1 MINTYSYKITR
12 EEAKEKKLKD
22 EEIFDQKLNKKLF
35 NDFLECWNI
44 IKAYAKN
51 EKEDIKEKAF
61 SEEDFLVSFLNDASY
76 KSENHNYINDGYKYF
91 IDLQNNILNNLLSNQ
106 NGLFYAKYIGYYN
119 DYDYY
124 CVPIDAANIF
134 DILSFDDNI
143 YKFSEYNNFGD
154 VIKSFIKKKINDEIE
169 NLNEEEIEFDFQA
182 SEEEMTN
189 LILAGKHHL
198 KMGKNII
205 YKGEVFNEDNFY
217 FLARFEE
224 VYKTEELSQK
234 EKIDIYSYLLK
245 NYNKY
250 EQNDYKKLYGHTKTL
265 IFYLL
270 HDNKYSD
277 DVNKKITEILDELPE
292 NVYIDDDNFKG
303 IFNINGNELKIKQI
317 YSLFLF
323 VEHLSFDVFIK
334 QNLQDKYKED
344 LNKDIKNKLVE
355 KINKIK
361 FIKELASAVRRIIT
375 RDLYKN
381 KNVYWTLLI
390 NQLKMTN
397 YWDKQFRN
405 KETIRKILEPLED
418 LDLSYK
424 QSFHFYQIIKEEDE
438 KEIII
443 NPVFLEKYENI
454 NIHLRKSLC
463 VINLQKRKKSI
474 GFLCKIPSPDKNN
487 LLPILVVNKN
497 LINENKTEENKIII
511 NLKDENKEICIY
523 LKNKIIYKNEF
534 FDIAFIEITDEN
546 FKEDNYFELDEIIVN
561 KSIKEVNIYN
571 NIYTLK
577 YKKEKIYIS
586 LGELREILEEKDNI
600 YSFSKIKLESNI
612 FPIINHK
619 NNKLIGIHI
628 NNNPIYN

>member
-1 MINTYSYKITR
+1 MISQLKIT
-12 EEAKEKKLKD
+12 
-22 EEIFDQKLNKKLF
+22 
-35 NDFLECWNI
+35 
-44 IKAYAKN
+44 
-51 EKEDIKEKAF
+51 
-61 SEEDFLVSFLNDASY
+61 
-76 KSENHNYINDGYKYF
+76 
-91 IDLQNNILNNLLSNQ
+91 
-106 NGLFYAKYIGYYN
+106 
-119 DYDYY
+119 
-124 CVPIDAANIF
+124 
-134 DILSFDDNI
+134 
-143 YKFSEYNNFGD
+143 NF
-154 VIKSFIKKKINDEIE
+154 
-169 NLNEEEIEFDFQA
+169 
-182 SEEEMTN
+182 
-189 LILAGKHHL
+189 
-198 KMGKNII
+198 
-205 YKGEVFNEDNFY
+205 
-217 FLARFEE
+217 
-224 VYKTEELSQK
+224 
-234 EKIDIYSYLLK
+234 
-245 NYNKY
+245 
-250 EQNDYKKLYGHTKTL
+250 
-265 IFYLL
+265 
-270 HDNKYSD
+270 
-277 DVNKKITEILDELPE
+277 
-292 NVYIDDDNFKG
+292 
-303 IFNINGNELKIKQI
+303 
-317 YSLFLF
+317 
-323 VEHLSFDVFIK
+323 
-334 QNLQDKYKED
+334 
-344 LNKDIKNKLVE
+344 
-355 KINKIK
+355 
-361 FIKELASAVRRIIT
+361 
-375 RDLYKN
+375 
-381 KNVYWTLLI
+381 
-390 NQLKMTN
+390 
-397 YWDKQFRN
+397 WDKQFRN

-628 NNNPIYN
+628 NNNPIYNQNLLDLLKDFNNFIEIKYYIPNAINEITDKKEIIASGLFGKVYKIKYKEKIYALKQIPFEK